1 MAELAAV
8 KLPEKRRPQKAP
20 KASSAYE
27 SPNLSIIDWP
37 LLTLLWAIVS
47 CGIILVASSSV
58 SIADSMFSDSLHFA
72 KRHSIYIVLGMIG
85 ACFVAALPSQ
95 LWRRYG
101 PLFLLLALVLLT
113 LVLVPGLG
121 KRVNGSQRWFNL
133 GFITVQASEVVK
145 FCVIVFFAS
154 YLSRRQ
160 EDLLNGWRGFA
171 ISIASI
177 VMIAVL
183 LILEPD
189 FGSTVVI
196 TVTAMSMLFLAG
208 VRLHQFLLLVLLG
221 AGSLAALAMASP
233 YRLQRL
239 VSYLDP
245 WADQYGGGYQ
255 LTQSLI
261 AFGRGEWFGMG
272 LGNSIQKLFYLPEAH
287 TDFIFAIMAEEF
299 GLFGVVLM
307 LGLFVAF
314 IARILRISRRAMA
327 ADDKFAALA
336 CFGVA
341 AMFSTQVLIN
351 VGVAS
356 GFLPTKGLTLPFVSW
371 GGSSLIANFALIGFI
386 LRLDWELRRDALVKP
401 KVKRMPRKKSAVT
414 EELAA

>member
-1 MAELAAV
+1 MTELAAV
-8 KLPEKRRPQKAP
+8 KLPAKCKP
-20 KASSAYE
+20 KASKQAASAYA
-27 SPNLSIIDWP
+27 SPVMASVDWP
-37 LLTLLWAIVS
+37 LLTLLWAIIS

-58 SIADSMFSDSLHFA
+58 SIADSLFGDSLHFA
-72 KRHSIYIVLGMIG
+72 KRHTVYIVLGMIG
-85 ACFVAALPSQ
+85 ACFIAALPSQ

-101 PLFLLLALVLLT
+101 PLFLLLALILLT

-160 EDLLNGWRGFA
+160 EDLLNGWKGFG
-171 ISIASI
+171 ISIAS
-177 VMIAVL
+177 VVLIAAL

-221 AGSLAALAMASP
+221 AGGLAVLATATP

-261 AFGRGEWFGMG
+261 AFGRGEWFGSG

-287 TDFIFAIMAEEF
+287 TDFIFAILAEEF
-299 GLFGVVLM
+299 GLLGVLLM

-314 IARILRISRRAMA
+314 IARILGISRRAMA

-386 LRLDWELRRDALVKP
+386 LRLDWELRRNALLKP
-401 KVKRMPRKKSAVT
+401 KVKRMPRKKTKAV

>member
-1 MAELAAV
+1 MTELAAV
-8 KLPEKRRPQKAP
+8 KLPAKRKP
-20 KASSAYE
+20 KASKPAASAYA
-27 SPNLSIIDWP
+27 SPAMASVDWP

-58 SIADSMFSDSLHFA
+58 SIADSLFGDSLHFA
-72 KRHSIYIVLGMIG
+72 KRHTVYIVLGMIG
-85 ACFVAALPSQ
+85 ACFIAALPSQ

-101 PLFLLLALVLLT
+101 PLFLLLALILLT

-160 EDLLNGWRGFA
+160 EDLLNGWKGFG
-171 ISIASI
+171 ISIAS
-177 VMIAVL
+177 VVLIAAL

-221 AGSLAALAMASP
+221 AGGLVVLATATP

-261 AFGRGEWFGMG
+261 AFGRGEWFGSG

-287 TDFIFAIMAEEF
+287 TDFIFAILAEEF
-299 GLFGVVLM
+299 GLLGVLLM

-314 IARILRISRRAMA
+314 IARILGISRRAMA

-386 LRLDWELRRDALVKP
+386 LRLDWELRRNALLKP
-401 KVKRMPRKKSAVT
+401 KVKRMPRKKTKAV

>member
-1 MAELAAV
+1 MTELAAV
-8 KLPEKRRPQKAP
+8 KLPAKRKP
-20 KASSAYE
+20 KVSKQAASAYA
-27 SPNLSIIDWP
+27 SPAMASVDWP

-58 SIADSMFSDSLHFA
+58 SIADSLFGDSLHFA
-72 KRHSIYIVLGMIG
+72 KRHTVYIVLGMIG
-85 ACFVAALPSQ
+85 ACFIAALPSQ

-101 PLFLLLALVLLT
+101 PLFLLLALILLT

-160 EDLLNGWRGFA
+160 EDLLYGWKGFG
-171 ISIASI
+171 ISIAS
-177 VMIAVL
+177 VVLIAAL

-221 AGSLAALAMASP
+221 AGGLAVLATATP

-261 AFGRGEWFGMG
+261 AFGRGEWFGSG

-287 TDFIFAIMAEEF
+287 TDFIFAILAEEF
-299 GLFGVVLM
+299 GLLGVLLM

-314 IARILRISRRAMA
+314 IARILGISRRAMA

-386 LRLDWELRRDALVKP
+386 LRLDWELRRNALLKP
-401 KVKRMPRKKSAVT
+401 KVKRMPRKKTKAV

>member
-1 MAELAAV
+1 MTELAAV
-8 KLPEKRRPQKAP
+8 KLPAKRRQKASK
-20 KASSAYE
+20 KAATAYSA
-27 SPNLSIIDWP
+27 PVLAVIDWP
-37 LLTLLWAIVS
+37 LVTLLWAVVS
-47 CGIILVASSSV
+47 CGVVLVASSSV
-58 SIADSMFSDSLHFA
+58 SIADSQFGDSLHFA
-72 KRHSIYIVLGMIG
+72 KRHTVYIVLGMIG
-85 ACFVAALPSQ
+85 ACFVAAMPSQ

-133 GFITVQASEVVK
+133 GFITVQASEIVK
-145 FCVIVFFAS
+145 FCVIVYFAS

-171 ISIASI
+171 ISIAS
-177 VMIAVL
+177 VVLIAVL

-208 VRLHQFLLLVLLG
+208 VRLHQFLLLVALG
-221 AGSLAALAMASP
+221 AGALAALAMATP
-233 YRLQRL
+233 YRMQRL

-245 WADQYGGGYQ
+245 WTDQYGDGYQ

-287 TDFIFAIMAEEF
+287 TDFIFAILAEEF

-307 LGLFVAF
+307 MALFVGL
-314 IARILRISRRAMA
+314 ISRILGISRRAMV
-327 ADDKFAALA
+327 ADDKFSALA

-386 LRLDWELRRDALVKP
+386 LRLDWELRRSALVKP
-401 KVKRMPRKKSAVT
+401 KVKRMPRKKTRVN